1 MRTRA
6 PASARSAITASRP
19 ATPPP
24 TISTSSGLPR
34 SGRFIP
40 ATYARCVG
48 AASGA
53 SPVRVRSC
61 HGLRSGRTSLGRQ
74 AVLGEDLQDTKGD
87 LMKSLMKRQK
97 PLIETSGLGLGVVVW
112 VVLRMTDDGDDE

>member
-1 MRTRA
+1 MRTRP

-34 SGRFIP
+34 SRRFIP
-40 ATYARCVG
+40 ATYGRCVG

-61 HGLRSGRTSLGRQ
+61 HGLRSGLTPLGRQ
-74 AVLGEDLQDTKGD
+74 AVRGEHLQETRGD
-87 LMKSLMKRQK
+87 LMKTLMERQK
-97 PLIETSGLGLGVVVW
+97 PLIVW